1 MSLLLALVIFFQH
14 HLVWSGMRRQE
25 EGIPLVLP
33 LTPGSTQTAFQA
45 GIEIKLC
52 RVLCCFSTLSWACLG
67 LHRAV
72 TTFEVT
78 GLLSV
83 SRDGGVSHWRGEGEA
98 LELRLHLTFPGE
110 RVLGFLVPW
119 G

>member
-1 MSLLLALVIFFQH
+1 M
-14 HLVWSGMRRQE
+14 
-25 EGIPLVLP
+25 
-33 LTPGSTQTAFQA
+33 
-45 GIEIKLC
+45 
-52 RVLCCFSTLSWACLG
+52 
-67 LHRAV
+67 HRAV

-110 RVLGFLVPW
+110 RVVGFLVPW